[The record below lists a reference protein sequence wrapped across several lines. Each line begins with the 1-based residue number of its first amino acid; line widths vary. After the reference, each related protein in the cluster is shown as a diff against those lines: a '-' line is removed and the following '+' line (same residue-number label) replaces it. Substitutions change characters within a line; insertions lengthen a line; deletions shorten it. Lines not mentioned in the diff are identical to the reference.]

1 MLLVPGQVPG
11 DASIRHGVP
20 PDSPVRSNAD
30 LLAAVRASQPDAY
43 LLYKPHPDVV
53 AGLRHAGAAERH
65 CPDLAD
71 EVLLHG
77 AMDHLLGVV
86 DAVHVLTSLTG
97 FEALLRQRPVH
108 VHGLPFYAGWGLT
121 HDRLR
126 CPRRGRVLQLDEL
139 VFGALIHYPIYVCR
153 RSGDH
158 IPPELA
164 LDQLLDWRSQPAQ
177 PIGLRRR
184 LLRRWRPL
192 QERLFGDTFPFRS
205 R

>member
-1 MLLVPGQVPG
+1 V
-11 DASIRHGVP
+11 
-20 PDSPVRSNAD
+20 
-30 LLAAVRASQPDAY
+30 Y
-43 LLYKPHPDVV
+43 
-53 AGLRHAGAAERH
+53 
-65 CPDLAD
+65 
-71 EVLLHG
+71 
-77 AMDHLLGVV
+77 
-86 DAVHVLTSLTG
+86 
-97 FEALLRQRPVH
+97 
-108 VHGLPFYAGWGLT
+108 GLPFYAGWGLT
-121 HDRLR
+121 DDRLR